1 MMGIRIERVVIVGPL
16 AVFAD
21 RFAAELERLGYSPFT
36 AVEQVRLMAQLSCWM
51 EDGGVD
57 VADLT
62 VSRAQAFL
70 AERREHGRAHRC
82 SPRALDPLLG
92 FLRGLGVAPQA
103 TPTPIE
109 NAIDRLFAEFE
120 DHLAA
125 DRGLSDRTVAGY
137 RRVARVFL
145 ADRFPDGELRL
156 DRLTAADVSAFMLA
170 QAGWRTPGSLSTTV
184 TGLRALLRFL
194 YLRGYTPLALAA
206 AVPAVAQP
214 RPRVLRTLSPEEVDK
229 LLASCDQSTAIGL
242 RDHAIVT
249 VLARLGLRAGEVAGL
264 CLEDIDWRA
273 GELVVRGK
281 GSHGRLPLPVDV
293 GLALADYLHQRRPVG
308 DFRNVFLQAT
318 APYGPLGRS
327 GISSV
332 VQHACRRAGV
342 IEVRAHRLRHSAA
355 MQMHRA
361 GAGLIEI
368 GQVLR
373 HRHTFTTA
381 IYARADT
388 DALIE
393 LARPWLAERSAR

>member
-1 MMGIRIERVVIVGPL
+1 MGNRIERVMIVGPL
-16 AVFAD
+16 AVLAD
-21 RFAAELERLGYSPFT
+21 GFAAELERLGYSPFT
-36 AVEQVRLMAQLSCWM
+36 AVEQVRLMAHLSRWM
-51 EDGGVD
+51 EDRGLA
-57 VADLT
+57 VAELT
-62 VSRAQAFL
+62 VLRAHAFI
-70 AERREHGRAHRC
+70 ADRRERGHAHRC

-92 FLRGLGVAPQA
+92 FLRGLGVAPPV
-103 TPTPIE
+103 TPAPIQTVT
-109 NAIDRLFAEFE
+109 DRLLTEFE
-120 DHLAA
+120 NHLLA
-125 DRGLSDRTVAGY
+125 DRGLSDRTVTGY
-137 RRVARVFL
+137 RRVATVFL

-156 DRLTAADVSAFMLA
+156 EQLTAADVSAFMLA
-170 QAGWRTPGSLSTTV
+170 QAGWRTPGALSTTV

-214 RPRVLRTLSPEEVDK
+214 RPGVSTTLSPEEVDK
-229 LLASCDQSTAIGL
+229 LLVSCDRSTAIGL

-264 CLEDIDWRA
+264 CLEDIDWRG

-293 GLALADYLHQRRPVG
+293 GWALADYLRQRRPVG
-308 DFRNVFLQAT
+308 ESRSVFLQAS
-318 APYGPLGRS
+318 APYGPLGRC
-327 GISSV
+327 GVSSV

-342 IEVRAHRLRHSAA
+342 NEVRAHRLRHSAA

-373 HRHTFTTA
+373 HRHMFTTT

-393 LARPWLAERSAR
+393 LARPWPGEGSAR